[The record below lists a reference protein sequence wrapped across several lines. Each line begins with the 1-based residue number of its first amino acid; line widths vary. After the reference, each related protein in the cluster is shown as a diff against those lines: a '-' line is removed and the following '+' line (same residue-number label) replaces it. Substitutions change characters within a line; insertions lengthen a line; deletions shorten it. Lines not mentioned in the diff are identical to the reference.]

1 MLASLLFAVAA
12 LALVAGVLLGF
23 RLARSRCQAARH
35 DEAVAIVAAL
45 VQTPDAPDLYER
57 AHRLLLDEPAAG
69 GAR

>member
-1 MLASLLFAVAA
+1 MLASLFFAVAA
-12 LALVAGVLLGF
+12 VALVAGVLLGF
-23 RLARSRCQAARH
+23 RLAASRCRAARH
-35 DEAVAIVAAL
+35 EEAVAIVAAL